1 MYGGTVIST
10 AVPLRAR
17 CTLEP
22 AARLTFQSPEQ
33 LVAPDTLEL
42 AGDEFDVCRVALQGL
57 GFTVES
63 APFALRI
70 ETDIPP
76 QSGLAGSS
84 ALLTAIVACLL
95 HYRGEAWRTPHT
107 LAECVRQIEAQL
119 LQVACGYQDFYMTV
133 WGGLNLMEFRDKQ
146 GLGADPNEPWAT
158 VEPLTGYLRGVQI
171 PLWLATTGGT
181 RFSGAVHANLRARWE
196 SGERSV
202 VDGMQRIGRLAREAK
217 RALIE
222 QDWTRLATLMNEN
235 YSIIRDLGGS
245 GESLDQLV
253 ACALENGALGAKL
266 AGAGGAGGTIILLTL
281 TPEKTL
287 PAVRELAGQV
297 IPIAPCASGVVMG

>member
-10 AVPLRAR
+10 AIPLRAR

-22 AARLTFQSPEQ
+22 AARLTFQSPTR
-33 LVAPDTLEL
+33 LVLPDTLAL

-84 ALLTAIVACLL
+84 ALLMAIVACLL
-95 HYRGEAWRTPHT
+95 HYRGEAWRAPHA
-107 LAECVRQIEAQL
+107 LAERARQIEAQE
-119 LQVACGYQDFYMTV
+119 LQVACGYQDFYMAV
-133 WGGLNLMEFRDKQ
+133 CGGLNLMEFRDKQ
-146 GLGADPNEPWAT
+146 TLGADPDEPWAT
-158 VEPLTGYLRGVQI
+158 VESLTGYLRGVQI
-171 PLWLATTGGT
+171 PLWLATTGGA
-181 RFSGAVHANLRARWE
+181 RFSGTVHANLRARWE
-196 SGERSV
+196 AGDPSV
-202 VDGMQRIGRLAREAK
+202 ADGMQRIGRLAREAK
-217 RALIE
+217 HALLE
-222 QDWTRLATLMNEN
+222 QDWTRLAHLMNEN
-235 YSIIRDLGGS
+235 YAIIRELGGS

-253 ACALENGALGAKL
+253 TCALENGALGAKL
-266 AGAGGAGGTIILLTL
+266 AGAGGAGGTVILLTL

-287 PAVRELAGQV
+287 PAVRELAERV
-297 IPIAPCASGVVMG
+297 FPIAPCAPGVGTV